1 MDRCVS
7 VSSGTP
13 NTCRSVQSSDGCSS
27 DLRVRAA
34 NFALQDGLVSV
45 LHGSAQTAAVP
56 PRESR
61 IDAAAQR
68 FQLES
73 AIMTYRP
80 KDLTAAELDQ
90 LHALDNA
97 LRFARSQLSPD
108 ITAQRLLILIC
119 VYFNQ
124 GLSQRELLTKLE
136 STSITALS
144 RNLAD
149 LSVWTTRKN
158 EGPGLI
164 ELRADPM
171 NLRVKRVFLT
181 TAGEKFVRRWLAAG
195 AKAHTASR
203 RTRKQ
208 TAPER

>member
-1 MDRCVS
+1 MSHR
-7 VSSGTP
+7 
-13 NTCRSVQSSDGCSS
+13 
-27 DLRVRAA
+27 LR
-34 NFALQDGLVSV
+34 NLT
-45 LHGSAQTAAVP
+45 SAQ
-56 PRESR
+56 
-61 IDAAAQR
+61 
-68 FQLES
+68 
-73 AIMTYRP
+73 
-80 KDLTAAELDQ
+80 LDQ

-97 LRFARSQLSPD
+97 LRFARSQLSAD
-108 ITAQRLLILIC
+108 VTAQRLLILIC

-124 GLSQRELLTKLE
+124 GVSQRELLTKLE

-149 LSVWTTRKN
+149 LSAWTTGKK

-171 NLRVKRVFLT
+171 NLRIKRVFLT

-203 RTRKQ
+203 RKRKKV
-208 TAPER
+208 APVR